1 MGPNLLWHLGGG
13 EGGIRHFMDTLMP
26 QMATSLWPALGS
38 PEFTPELREKIVNG
52 VLAEADGHSIDE
64 LAAQRD
70 AMLCALLAVRAGRA
84 ASGSRAAAA
93 SRPA

>member
-1 MGPNLLWHLGGG
+1 
-13 EGGIRHFMDTLMP
+13 
-26 QMATSLWPALGS
+26 LWPTLGN

-70 AMLCALLAVRAGRA
+70 AMLTALLAVRAGHA
-84 ASGSRAAAA
+84 ASGSRGTAA
-93 SRPA
+93 SQPA